1 MCMSS
6 FCSHRHT
13 HTHAIQHTITLAL
26 SHSLMQ
32 SYTPTHHHT
41 PTSHPITLT
50 TIVTSCFDDL
60 TFLSLPS
67 ARILKGRKPKLPDC
81 KSKHFDPMF
90 ITVQLAAARLTSYWA
105 HSQVTIHGMGYTL
118 GMRLTWSCI
127 VCECESQ
134 FMKVSVPRKV
144 FTKTHSILKLQV
156 LYLLILVLQ
165 ISVCLVYLSA

>member
-6 FCSHRHT
+6 LCSHRHT
-13 HTHAIQHTITLAL
+13 HTITLAL

-50 TIVTSCFDDL
+50 TIVTSCFDNL

-127 VCECESQ
+127 VCECESP
-134 FMKVSVPRKV
+134 V
-144 FTKTHSILKLQV
+144 
-156 LYLLILVLQ
+156 YE
-165 ISVCLVYLSA
+165 SVCTFGKCLLKHTVSWNFRCSISWSLSSR